1 MDNQLLKALL
11 HNDFYLSNKSNLSRQ
26 LFEDEHQDLYD
37 VIVEAQ
43 EKFAHDL
50 NTYELHALW
59 LKSNPVATRSEKDA
73 IRAIIEE
80 LDDTPDMSDDVAT
93 DVLRDLWKRF
103 IGQKI
108 ANLGIEITEG
118 NDTAMERLD
127 KLLERTK
134 DGFLPDDF
142 GEPTTTDIEELL
154 AFTSDDARWQFNI
167 ETLSRQVYGIGPG
180 EFGVVF
186 ALPETGKS
194 AFVVSV
200 CAGPGGFCEQGAKV
214 LYLGNEEKTSRT
226 MLRAMQAWSGMTKE
240 AIIKDPRSARNK
252 FKAIEDRLIMNDVQ
266 DWDLTKIEA
275 YISVQKPDVLIIDQ
289 GDKVHI
295 SGNYSASHERLREL
309 YRSLREVAKRYN
321 CALLTVSQASA
332 DAKGRT
338 RLSPFD
344 MEGSKIGK
352 AAETDLII
360 GIGKHEAGDVDDSEP
375 DTTRYLTVS
384 KNKLSGWHGTII
396 CNIQPEISRYVA

>member
-59 LKSNPVATRSEKDA
+59 LKSNPVATRAEKDA

-80 LDDTPDMSDDVAT
+80 LDDTPSISDDVAT
-93 DVLRDLWKRF
+93 EVLRDLWKRF

-134 DGFLPDDF
+134 DGFMPDDF
-142 GEPTTTDIEELL
+142 GDPTTTDIEELL
-154 AFTSDDARWQFNI
+154 AFTSDDARWKFNI

-194 AFVVSV
+194 AFVVST

-240 AIIKDPRSARNK
+240 EIIKDPRSARNK

-275 YISVQKPDVLIIDQ
+275 YISMQKPDVLIIDQ

-295 SGNYSASHERLREL
+295 SGNYSASHERLR
-309 YRSLREVAKRYN
+309 
-321 CALLTVSQASA
+321 
-332 DAKGRT
+332 
-338 RLSPFD
+338 
-344 MEGSKIGK
+344 
-352 AAETDLII
+352 
-360 GIGKHEAGDVDDSEP
+360 
-375 DTTRYLTVS
+375 
-384 KNKLSGWHGTII
+384 
-396 CNIQPEISRYVA
+396 